1 MPRFANTLRWSPVCL
16 LLTLASLCSLSAA
29 AAASA
34 APLTP
39 SDYTVRP
46 ACAAPSPGRAACLV
60 LGLAPKTTV
69 ARARTHSFAIGS
81 AAPTSLVK
89 PTECAEDYPAT
100 CLTPQDL
107 RNAYFPGEAAD
118 APTSEPQT
126 VALVDA
132 YNDPNAVENL
142 ATYEKEFDVECTG
155 PDCFEQVNQNGETT
169 NLPFPKSKLELE
181 TFAVGTHR
189 EREEAEEAEGWSLE
203 IATDIEMT
211 RAICQNCHIV
221 LVEAS
226 SPEYSNLEI
235 AENTAAKKL
244 HATEI
249 SNSWGGQEPETDSE
263 AFNHPD
269 IPITGAAGDYGYLNW
284 DEYANRNEQ
293 GSPYFEGAS
302 YPAASPHVISV
313 GGTSLS
319 LTPEG
324 AWESESAWN
333 LGGGGCSGSFPTP
346 QWHAP
351 EWQLHVSDWAAVGCG
366 QYRASTDVSAD
377 ANTSTGVNVY
387 DTTPYPEE
395 EKGKRIRV
403 VPNWI
408 PVGGTSVASPIIASM
423 FALAG
428 GAHGVAYPAR
438 TLYSHLGSS
447 LLHDVTSGGNGKCDD
462 DYTPTCSGSL
472 TSPLD
477 CGAGSW
483 ICNATT
489 GYDGPTGVGTPNG
502 IGAFKIGE
510 EGEPTSKPIE
520 ESGTSKDGSG
530 EGPGGGSGGSSETPS
545 TTGSNESNNS
555 GGGSPSGAQT
565 QDKSPGKSEHSH
577 TAAKQ
582 RTRISALTLT
592 ANARAA
598 LRHRTPA
605 IAQLA
610 FSCTVSRVA
619 AVHVTLSL
627 QVHSAGH
634 AHWRTLPG
642 SLAFKAVKGLNRRRL
657 HGLGNLAPGIYRLTL
672 TPAGG
677 TARSITFRVP

>member
-1 MPRFANTLRWSPVCL
+1 MRSVMRKGHRPP
-16 LLTLASLCSLSAA
+16 LTLWGLALLWTTLALASPQLT

-34 APLTP
+34 SPLP
-39 SDYTVRP
+39 DSDYTVRP
-46 ACAAPSPGRAACLV
+46 ACSAPAPGRAACLV
-60 LGLAPKTTV
+60 LGMAPTTSL
-69 ARARTHSFAIGS
+69 ARAQAHSLAIGS
-81 AAPTSLVK
+81 PAPTRLAT

-107 RNAYFPGEAAD
+107 RSAYFPGEAAD
-118 APTSEPQT
+118 APASEPQT

-142 ATYEKEFDVECTG
+142 ATYEKEFGVECTG

-181 TFAVGTHR
+181 IFAKGTPH

-226 SPEYSNLEI
+226 SPEYSELEVG
-235 AENTAAKKL
+235 ENTAAEKL

-249 SNSWGGQEPETDSE
+249 SNSWGGPEPKTDSK
-263 AFNHPD
+263 AFNHPG
-269 IPITGAAGDYGYLNW
+269 IPITGAAGDDGYLNW
-284 DEYANRNEQ
+284 AIIKQ
-293 GSPYFEGAS
+293 PSPPYFEGAS
-302 YPAASPHVISV
+302 YPASSPHVISV
-313 GGTSLS
+313 GGTSLN
-319 LTPEG
+319 LTPDG
-324 AWESESAWN
+324 VWESESAWN
-333 LGGGGCSGSFPTP
+333 LGGGGCSDSF
-346 QWHAP
+346 HAP
-351 EWQLHVSDWAAVGCG
+351 EWQLRVSDWAAVGCG

-377 ANTSTGVNVY
+377 ADTSTGVNVY
-387 DTTPYPEE
+387 DTMPYPEE
-395 EKGKRIRV
+395 EKGRRIRV

-428 GAHGVAYPAR
+428 GAHGVSYPAH
-438 TLYSHLGSS
+438 TLYSHLESP
-447 LLHDVTSGGNGKCDD
+447 LLHDVTSGGNGECDD
-462 DYTPTCSGSL
+462 DYTSGCSGSP

-489 GYDGPTGVGTPNG
+489 GYDGPTGIGTPNG
-502 IGAFKIGE
+502 IGAFKVTE

-520 ESGTSKDGSG
+520 ESGTSKGGS
-530 EGPGGGSGGSSETPS
+530 GGGSGGGSETPS
-545 TTGSNESNNS
+545 TTGSNQSNNS
-555 GGGSPSGAQT
+555 GGGSPSGGEA
-565 QDKSPGKSEHSH
+565 QDKPPGTSEPSH

-582 RTRISALTLT
+582 RTRISALTMT
-592 ANARAA
+592 ANAHAA
-598 LRHRTPA
+598 LRHRRPA
-605 IAQLA
+605 VAQLA
-610 FSCTVSRVA
+610 FSCTVSQAA
-619 AVHVTLSL
+619 AVRVTLSL
-627 QVHSAGH
+627 QVRSAGH
-634 AHWRTLPG
+634 THWRTLPD
-642 SLAFKAVKGLNRRRL
+642 SFAFKAIKGLNRRRL
-657 HGLGNLAPGIYRLTL
+657 HGLGDLAPGIYRLTL

-677 TARSITFRVP
+677 TAHSITFRVP